1 MKKLFLFLS
10 VITFG
15 LTLSSC
21 LGSGNSNFTESSI
34 VYIKQ
39 YNGIVYGRTLSG
51 NAITSAKIKMMQPGT
66 FKAFTY
72 TWDEEYGF
80 ADTGSENARIYN
92 VVILGDAQDIDNR
105 ALTLQ
110 PVSENQGAAI
120 KQIAGIQY
128 DTNGAYLDD
137 YMLFNYALEHKEGE
151 KFDISFHLR
160 ATEQESPETLTVDIR
175 FNLVEEAKE
184 NAKEETTV
192 DIIAVNMKYIRDNFL
207 ENKNSEVKIEFL
219 YYNKIGEDSNPVKV
233 QNAFTSSTEFKMINS
248 GDNNQ

>member
-92 VVILGDAQDIDNR
+92 VVILAWMWPNR
-105 ALTLQ
+105 SHRSPGLLCIGYRPTFRCNPKSLCW
-110 PVSENQGAAI
+110 
-120 KQIAGIQY
+120 
-128 DTNGAYLDD
+128 YL
-137 YMLFNYALEHKEGE
+137 
-151 KFDISFHLR
+151 
-160 ATEQESPETLTVDIR
+160 
-175 FNLVEEAKE
+175 
-184 NAKEETTV
+184 
-192 DIIAVNMKYIRDNFL
+192 
-207 ENKNSEVKIEFL
+207 
-219 YYNKIGEDSNPVKV
+219 
-233 QNAFTSSTEFKMINS
+233 
-248 GDNNQ
+248 